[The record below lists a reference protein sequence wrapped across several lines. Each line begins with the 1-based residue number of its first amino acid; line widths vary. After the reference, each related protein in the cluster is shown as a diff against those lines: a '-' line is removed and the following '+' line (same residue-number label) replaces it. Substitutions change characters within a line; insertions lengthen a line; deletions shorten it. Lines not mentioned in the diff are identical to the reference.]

1 MQKYIWLL
9 AAIFFFSTASS
20 VSAHTGLESS
30 DPKEGDVVQED
41 LNKITLTFETKIEN
55 LSTMK
60 VTRDGKPVDIKTAV
74 NDRVLTGTSPD
85 PFENGK
91 YNVDYKIIGADGHV
105 IEKGFTFTVDQPEEK
120 KEAKKEPE
128 KNTEKAPATKQKEK
142 SEQKAEKAES
152 KTNSS
157 APLFIVIVV
166 IVIAI
171 AVWLIKRKKK

>member
-1 MQKYIWLL
+1 MNKYIWLL
-9 AAIFFFSTASS
+9 TAILFFSTASIA
-20 VSAHTGLESS
+20 SAHTGLESS
-30 DPKEGDVVQED
+30 VPKDGDVVKE
-41 LNKITLTFETKIEN
+41 NISKITLTFETKIEN

-74 NDRVLTGTSPD
+74 NDKVLTGTSPD
-85 PFENGK
+85 PLENGK

-105 IEKGFTFTVDQPEEK
+105 IEKGLSFTVNKPEEK
-120 KEAKKEPE
+120 KEVKKEPE
-128 KNTEKAPATKQKEK
+128 KNTEKAPAAKQKEK
-142 SEQKAEKAES
+142 SEQKAEKTES

-157 APLFIVIVV
+157 APVFIVIVV